1 MSAPLYEVYAIKYAH
16 HARRASENFLGGLP
30 HDEHD
35 GPMPLDYFVWLV
47 REAGKKGGREIVV
60 DTGFSAAMA
69 AKRQREHIRCPSEGL
84 KLLGCDAA
92 AVKDV
97 VVTHLHYDHIGNFE
111 LFPAA
116 DFHLQDLEMR
126 YATGRHMCS
135 PVFRGAYEVED
146 VVGMVRRVYDGR
158 VRFHDG
164 DAEIAPGV
172 SLHLIGGHTMGIQ
185 VVRVATRRGWVVL
198 ASDASHFYANMEQ
211 ARPFPIVYSVGDMVQ
226 GYARLRALAGGPDCI
241 IPGHDP
247 LVLAR
252 YPAPQRNLEGIVARL
267 D

>member
-1 MSAPLYEVYAIKYAH
+1 LVNYEVYAIKYAH
-16 HARRASENFLGGLP
+16 HARRAAENFLGGLQR
-30 HDEHD
+30 DEHD

-47 REAGKKGGREIVV
+47 RGNGREIVV

-69 AKRQREHIRCPSEGL
+69 AKRQRDHLRCPSEGL
-84 KLLGCDAA
+84 KLLGCDAGK
-92 AVKDV
+92 VKDV

-116 DFHLQDLEMR
+116 TFHLQDLEMR
-126 YATGRHMCS
+126 YATGRHMS
-135 PVFRGAYEVED
+135 DAKHAGAYEVED
-146 VVGMVRRVYDGR
+146 VVGMVRQVYAGR
-158 VRFHDG
+158 VRFHAG

-172 SLHLIGGHTMGIQ
+172 SLHLIGGHTKGLQ

-198 ASDASHFYANMEQ
+198 ASDASHFYANME
-211 ARPFPIVYSVGDMVQ
+211 RSHPFPIVFDVADMVE
-226 GYARLRALAGGPDCI
+226 GYGRMRSLAESPAHI

-247 LVLAR
+247 LVMQR
-252 YPAPQRNLEGIVARL
+252 YPAPAKSLEGIAVRL

>member
-1 MSAPLYEVYAIKYAH
+1 VSAPAYEVYAIKYAH
-16 HARRASENFLGGLP
+16 HARRAAENFLGGLP

-47 REAGKKGGREIVV
+47 RAAGREIVV

-69 AKRQREHIRCPSEGL
+69 AKRARDHIRCPAEGL
-84 KLLGCDAA
+84 RLLGCDAA
-92 AVKDV
+92 SVKDV

-116 DFHLQDLEMR
+116 QFHLQDQEMR
-126 YATGRHMCS
+126 YATGRHMGQ

-146 VVGMVRRVYDGR
+146 VVGMVRSVYAGR

-164 DAEIAPGV
+164 DGEIAPGV
-172 SLHLIGGHTMGIQ
+172 SVHLIGGHTMGLQ
-185 VVRVATRRGWVVL
+185 VVRVATRRGWLVL

-211 ARPFPIVYSVGDMVQ
+211 VRPFPIVYNVADMVE
-226 GYARLRALAGGPDCI
+226 GYARLRSLGASPDHI

-247 LVLAR
+247 QVMAR
-252 YPAPQRNLEGIVARL
+252 YPAPNKGLEGIAVRL